1 MASSPSLAL
10 PAATQEEPAN
20 HFTPWTV
27 ASAENMSAS
36 RGLSYR
42 FALIFLMIYF
52 IRPQDWM
59 SGFAGFNIVRPIM
72 LGWIGMVILQGS
84 QSPLKGWLRTP
95 QDWAILF
102 LYVYV
107 SWTAPSEAGA
117 TKGYLSL
124 VLFYFLTVQTLS
136 NWENLYG
143 YIKIWCGCLLT
154 LAGFGVLQVLG
165 IDITSGQ
172 ITTDMFGGRLVLG
185 TWLADNPN
193 ALGHTIISALPLS
206 YLLFFWRGSP
216 TGRLFLFPA
225 AAALVAWCAIET
237 QSKGAFL
244 VGAVLCVL
252 LFVIGRR
259 WWVKGLVLGMAASFG
274 LGALSFLPRMEK
286 MGDLRSDEGVQGRL
300 MAWEQAKTA
309 MEQNPTG
316 VGWKQ
321 FLALIDWREG
331 NYWHIGIPKST
342 HSSYV
347 QIGAELGKRGLFMW
361 LLVLIV
367 ALRATWVFKAQ
378 NDTEERVRRSILLM
392 LSAYMISG
400 WMINREYHTE
410 YYLLVAM
417 AGAMHRLN
425 VARSLNNSSDSTP
438 DSTSETQSL
447 PLPWLPPPSWE
458 IKLLETTSEEQA
470 PAPRIKK
477 LWNRINGID
486 LTVAFVATW
495 AVLEIWVYILG
506 NL

>member
-1 MASSPSLAL
+1 
-10 PAATQEEPAN
+10 
-20 HFTPWTV
+20 
-27 ASAENMSAS
+27 
-36 RGLSYR
+36 
-42 FALIFLMIYF
+42 MIYF

-59 SGFAGFNIVRPIM
+59 VGFAGFNIVRPIM
-72 LGWIGMVILQGS
+72 LGWIGMMIIQGS
-84 QSPLKGWLRTP
+84 QSPLRGWLRTP
-95 QDWAILF
+95 QDWAVLA
-102 LYVYV
+102 LYGYV
-107 SWTAPSEAGA
+107 SWTAPAEAGA

-124 VLFYFLTVQTLS
+124 ILFYFLTVQTLS
-136 NWENLYG
+136 NWETLYG
-143 YIKIWCGCLLT
+143 NVKVWCGCLLT

-165 IDITSGQ
+165 LDITSGQ

-206 YLLFFWRGSP
+206 YLLFFWRG
-216 TGRLFLFPA
+216 TAAGKLFLFPA
-225 AAALVAWCAIET
+225 AAGLVAWCAIET

-244 VGAVLCVL
+244 VGGILCVL

-259 WWVKGLVLGMAASFG
+259 WWVKVLALGMAASIG
-274 LGALSFLPRMEK
+274 VGALSFLPRMEK

-300 MAWEQAKTA
+300 MAWEQAKAA
-309 MEQNPTG
+309 MEQSPTG

-321 FLALIDWREG
+321 FMALIDWRDG
-331 NYWHIGIPKST
+331 NHWHIGIPKST

-347 QIGAELGKRGLFMW
+347 QIGAELGKRGLFLW

-417 AGAMHRLN
+417 AGALHRLN
-425 VARSLNNSSDSTP
+425 VSRSLESSTAPTQNAQSSVNPWPPLPSWDGP
-438 DSTSETQSL
+438 PSETITVEQNNASL
-447 PLPWLPPPSWE
+447 G
-458 IKLLETTSEEQA
+458 
-470 PAPRIKK
+470 KK
-477 LWNRINGID
+477 IWNRINWLD
-486 LTVAFVATW
+486 LAITLSATW
-495 AVLEIWVYILG
+495 SVIEIWVYILG